1 MSILMLKKKTN
12 GTGQVIV
19 VPPSCNLDFDNI
31 SFEEFLLAMAV
42 INYINHK
49 DLLKDFSFYFLI

>member
-1 MSILMLKKKTN
+1 MLKKKTN